1 VTNDFTPL
9 LPAVCDIARQ
19 ASAAIMTVYATNFLA
34 KRKADGSPVT
44 EADTAAE
51 AVILP
56 ALRAQTPDIPIV
68 SEEHVANSEAPDIS
82 GGSFWLVDPLDG
94 THEFLKRNDEFTVNI
109 GLIVDLEPVFGVLYA
124 PALDALY
131 FGAGDGSAMCSLNS
145 DEAQPIACR
154 EISPDGIDVL
164 VSRSHQQ
171 GDQIDKYLA
180 NKNVHSL
187 IPCGSALKFGRLAAG
202 EADLYPRF
210 GPTSEWDTA
219 AGHAIIRAAGGE
231 VKTFNGQPLAYGKIQ
246 DKFLNPGF
254 VAYGRR

>member
-1 VTNDFTPL
+1 MTNDFAPL

-19 ASAAIMTVYATNFLA
+19 AGAAIMTVYATDFTA

-51 AVILP
+51 AIILP

-68 SEEHVANSEAPDIS
+68 SEEHMADGEAPDIS

-94 THEFLKRNDEFTVNI
+94 TREFLKRNDEFTVNI
-109 GLIVDLEPVFGVLYA
+109 GLIVGLEPVFGVLYA

-131 FGAGDGSAMCSLNS
+131 FGAGEGSAMRSLKGA
-145 DEAQPIACR
+145 EAQPIQCR
-154 EISPDGIDVL
+154 DVPPGGIDVL
-164 VSRSHQQ
+164 VSRSHSRNERL
-171 GDQIDKYLA
+171 DDYLSD
-180 NKNVHSL
+180 KNVHQR
-187 IPCGSALKFGRLAAG
+187 IPCGSALKFGVLASG

-219 AGHAIIRAAGGE
+219 AGHAIIRAAGGDLE
-231 VKTFNGQPLAYGKIQ
+231 TFDGPPFAYGKSG